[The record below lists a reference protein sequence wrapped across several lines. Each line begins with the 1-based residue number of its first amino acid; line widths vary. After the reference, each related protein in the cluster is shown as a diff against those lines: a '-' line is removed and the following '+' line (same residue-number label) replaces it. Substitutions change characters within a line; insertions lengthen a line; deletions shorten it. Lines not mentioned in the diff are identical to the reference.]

1 MNVSKRVPWR
11 VWWRGGAAAD
21 AFASLAK
28 PAHLTAIVDRDA
40 DPATLAPID
49 VLVDGA
55 PSDEALDVR
64 GLRHVIVPYAGI
76 REPLIAQLRARP
88 HLTLHNSH
96 FNAGFVA
103 QHALALLL
111 AASQRLL
118 RYDRALR
125 AGDWLGGAARVHA
138 RDRWDAVESTPL
150 AGARAWL
157 LGYGAIARSLTP
169 MLQAVGLE
177 VHAIRRQPRAD
188 DAVPTRSIDHLYDA
202 LAEADVIIVTLPGT
216 PETHHLLDAA
226 AYAHV
231 KRGALLVNV
240 GRGSVLDEQATWHAL
255 QEGTLAAL
263 GLDVW
268 WNYPGDRREREGA
281 PTLPSSLPFHEHP
294 DVVLSPHRANAM
306 RGWREAAAREV
317 LEIIAALQDG
327 VSRNRVN
334 LEGGY

>member
-1 MNVSKRVPWR
+1 MMPRRAWPASGRSRPALRLARSPRAWQAGYRASRHRSAAWRPGRRHRHARERHRERHARHAPHRDRPPIVPGPARHSKRHRDRVSLAWGDCIRRLAVPCGVNVSKRVPWR

-150 AGARAWL
+150 AGARACL

-177 VHAIRRQPRAD
+177 VHAIRRQPRPD

-202 LAEADVIIVTLPGT
+202 LAEADVVIVTLPGT
-216 PETHHLLDAA
+216 PETHHLLDA
-226 AYAHV
+226 
-231 KRGALLVNV
+231 
-240 GRGSVLDEQATWHAL
+240 
-255 QEGTLAAL
+255 
-263 GLDVW
+263 
-268 WNYPGDRREREGA
+268 
-281 PTLPSSLPFHEHP
+281 
-294 DVVLSPHRANAM
+294 
-306 RGWREAAAREV
+306 
-317 LEIIAALQDG
+317 
-327 VSRNRVN
+327 
-334 LEGGY
+334 